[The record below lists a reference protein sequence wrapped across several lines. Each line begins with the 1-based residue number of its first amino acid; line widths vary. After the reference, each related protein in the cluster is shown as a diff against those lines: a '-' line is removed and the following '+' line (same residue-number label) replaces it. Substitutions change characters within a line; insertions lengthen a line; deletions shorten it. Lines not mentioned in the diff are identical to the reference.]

1 MMEYAIIINQNES
14 KYMNLNIIM
23 NVNNQMNSNNLFITK
38 KIMTEYN
45 FYII

>member
-1 MMEYAIIINQNES
+1 MEYAIIINQNES